1 MNRMHQWSLPLQS
14 LGQSISQSIFKG
26 WSSLLTRRVAS
37 PAPDPYA
44 HAPCAHFT
52 LDAAGNFV
60 QLNAKALEWFDCAA
74 EQVVGLCGPAPF
86 LSAESRE
93 QFPGCLAVLQVHGH
107 IDGLEFEMVT
117 RRGATRRV
125 WLYATAAYDSRGL
138 LYQSACMLHDVTELV
153 RARNRLQVLAAEQRA
168 VLDNDLLGVVKVA
181 GSRIVWK
188 NRTLERLFGY
198 APGELRGPTLRAL
211 YRSEQQFTETTK
223 AAATALALGERYRAR
238 LELQRKDGTGL
249 WVDLCAVRVDAN
261 REETV
266 WTFLDVTPPRK
277 RSAEP
282 ALAAVRWRESH
293 QAS

>member
-1 MNRMHQWSLPLQS
+1 MYHLRTWLQS
-14 LGQSISQSIFKG
+14 LQS
-26 WSSLLTRRVAS
+26 LARRMADGFNRFVARRELS
-37 PAPDPYA
+37 PAPDPFA

-52 LDAAGNFV
+52 LDAAGCFV
-60 QLNAKALEWFDCAA
+60 QLNAKALEWFDCEA
-74 EQVVGLCGPAPF
+74 EQVVGLCGPAQF
-86 LSAESRE
+86 FSSESRE
-93 QFPGCLAVLQVHGH
+93 QFPGCLAVLQLHGQ

-125 WLYATAAYDSRGL
+125 WLYATAVYDSRGL
-138 LYQSACMLHDVTELV
+138 LQQSACMLHDVTELV

-181 GSRIVWK
+181 GNRMVWK

-211 YRSEQQFTETTK
+211 YRSEQQFTETTN

-238 LELQRKDGTGL
+238 LELQRKDGTAL
-249 WVDLCAVRVDAN
+249 WVDLCAVRVGAE

-277 RSAEP
+277 RVAETSALTV
-282 ALAAVRWRESH
+282 AR
-293 QAS
+293 

>member
-1 MNRMHQWSLPLQS
+1 M
-14 LGQSISQSIFKG
+14 
-26 WSSLLTRRVAS
+26 
-37 PAPDPYA
+37 
-44 HAPCAHFT
+44 
-52 LDAAGNFV
+52 
-60 QLNAKALEWFDCAA
+60 
-74 EQVVGLCGPAPF
+74 GLCGPAQF
-86 LSAESRE
+86 FSSESRE
-93 QFPGCLAVLQVHGH
+93 QFPGCLAVLQLHGQ

-125 WLYATAAYDSRGL
+125 WLYATAVYDSRGL
-138 LYQSACMLHDVTELV
+138 LQQSACMLHDVTELV

-181 GSRIVWK
+181 GNRMVWK

-211 YRSEQQFTETTK
+211 YRSEQQFTETTN

-238 LELQRKDGTGL
+238 LELQRKDGTAL
-249 WVDLCAVRVDAN
+249 WVDLCAVRVGAE

-277 RSAEP
+277 RVAETSALTV
-282 ALAAVRWRESH
+282 AR
-293 QAS
+293 

>member
-1 MNRMHQWSLPLQS
+1 MNHMRNWLQPLQS
-14 LGQSISQSIFKG
+14 LGHRISHGVS
-26 WSSLLTRRVAS
+26 RVLSRSEPS
-37 PAPDPYA
+37 PTPDPYA

-52 LDAAGNFV
+52 LDAAGHFV
-60 QLNAKALEWFDCAA
+60 QLNAKALEWFDCDA
-74 EQVVGLCGPAPF
+74 EQVVGLCGPAQF

-138 LYQSACMLHDVTELV
+138 LHQSVCMLHDVTELV
-153 RARNRLQVLAAEQRA
+153 RARSRLQVLAAEQRA

-181 GSRIVWK
+181 GNRMVWK

-198 APGELRGPTLRAL
+198 AQGELRGPTLRAL
-211 YRSEQQFTETTK
+211 YCSEQQFTETTN

-238 LELQRKDGTGL
+238 VEMQRKDGTPL
-249 WVDLCAVRVDAN
+249 LVDLCAVRVGAE

-277 RSAEP
+277 RAAETP
-282 ALAAVRWRESH
+282 ALTAVR
-293 QAS
+293 

>member
-1 MNRMHQWSLPLQS
+1 MNHMRNWLQPLQS
-14 LGQSISQSIFKG
+14 LGHRISHGVSRIL
-26 WSSLLTRRVAS
+26 SRSEPS
-37 PAPDPYA
+37 PTPDPYA

-52 LDAAGNFV
+52 LDAAGHFV
-60 QLNAKALEWFDCAA
+60 QLNAKALEWFDCEA
-74 EQVVGLCGPAPF
+74 EQVVGLCGPAQF

-125 WLYATAAYDSRGL
+125 WLYATAAYYNRGGL
-138 LYQSACMLHDVTELV
+138 HQSVCMLHDVTELV
-153 RARNRLQVLAAEQRA
+153 RARSRLQVLAAEQRA

-181 GSRIVWK
+181 GNRMVWK

-198 APGELRGPTLRAL
+198 AQGELRGPTLRAL
-211 YRSEQQFTETTK
+211 YCSEQQFTETTN

-238 LELQRKDGTGL
+238 VEMQRKDGTPL
-249 WVDLCAVRVDAN
+249 LVDLCAVRVGAE

-277 RSAEP
+277 RAAETP
-282 ALAAVRWRESH
+282 ALTAVR
-293 QAS
+293 

>member
-1 MNRMHQWSLPLQS
+1 MDHLRTWLQPLHL
-14 LGQSISQSIFKG
+14 LGHTISRGFSRIF
-26 WSSLLTRRVAS
+26 SRRVPS

-44 HAPCAHFT
+44 YAPCAHFT
-52 LDAAGNFV
+52 LDAAGHFV
-60 QLNAKALEWFDCAA
+60 QLNAKALEWFDCEA

-125 WLYATAAYDSRGL
+125 WLYATAAYDNRGL
-138 LYQSACMLHDVTELV
+138 LRQSVCMLHDVTELV
-153 RARNRLQVLAAEQRA
+153 RARSRLQVLAAEQRA

-181 GSRIVWK
+181 GNRMVWK

-198 APGELRGPTLRAL
+198 AQGELRGPTLRAL
-211 YRSEQQFTETTK
+211 YCSEQQFTETTN

-238 LELQRKDGTGL
+238 VEMQRKDGTPL
-249 WVDLCAVRVDAN
+249 LVDLCAVRVGAE

-277 RSAEP
+277 RAAETP
-282 ALAAVRWRESH
+282 ALTAVR
-293 QAS
+293 

>member
-1 MNRMHQWSLPLQS
+1 MDHLRTRLQPLHL
-14 LGQSISQSIFKG
+14 LGHTISRGVSRVF
-26 WSSLLTRRVAS
+26 SRRIPL

-52 LDAAGNFV
+52 LDAAGHFV
-60 QLNAKALEWFDCAA
+60 QLNAKALEWFDCEA

-86 LSAESRE
+86 FSAESRE
-93 QFPGCLAVLQVHGH
+93 QFPGCLAVLQLHGH

-125 WLYATAAYDSRGL
+125 WLYATAAYDSHGL
-138 LYQSACMLHDVTELV
+138 LYQSVCMLHDVTELV

-181 GSRIVWK
+181 GNRMVWK

-211 YRSEQQFTETTK
+211 YCSEQQFTETTN
-223 AAATALALGERYRAR
+223 AAATALALGERFRAR
-238 LELQRKDGTGL
+238 LELQRKDGTPL
-249 WVDLCAVRVDAN
+249 LVDLCAVRVGAD

-282 ALAAVRWRESH
+282 LLAAVR
-293 QAS
+293 

>member
-1 MNRMHQWSLPLQS
+1 MHQWSLPLQS
-14 LGQSISQSIFKG
+14 LRQSISQSIFKG
-26 WSSLLTRRVAS
+26 WSSLLTRRVAT

-198 APGELRGPTLRAL
+198 APGELRGPTLLAL

-223 AAATALALGERYRAR
+223 AAASALALGERFRAR

>member
-1 MNRMHQWSLPLQS
+1 MYRMHQWSLPLQS
-14 LGQSISQSIFKG
+14 LRQSISQSIFKG
-26 WSSLLTRRVAS
+26 WSSLLTRRVAT

-125 WLYATAAYDSRGL
+125 WLYATAVYDSRGL
-138 LYQSACMLHDVTELV
+138 LHQSVCMLHDVTELV

-181 GSRIVWK
+181 GSRMVWK

-223 AAATALALGERYRAR
+223 AAATALALGERFRAR

>member
-1 MNRMHQWSLPLQS
+1 MYRMHQWSLPLQS
-14 LGQSISQSIFKG
+14 LRQSISQSIFKG
-26 WSSLLTRRVAS
+26 WSSLLTRRIAS

-52 LDAAGNFV
+52 LDAAGHFV
-60 QLNAKALEWFDCAA
+60 QLNAKALEWFYCEA
-74 EQVVGLCGPAPF
+74 EQVVGLCGPAQF

-93 QFPGCLAVLQVHGH
+93 QLPACLAVLQVHGH

-125 WLYATAAYDSRGL
+125 WLYATAVYDSRGL
-138 LYQSACMLHDVTELV
+138 LHQSVCMLHDVTELV

-181 GSRIVWK
+181 GSRMVWK

-223 AAATALALGERYRAR
+223 AAASALALGERYRAR
-238 LELQRKDGTGL
+238 LELQRKDGTAL
-249 WVDLCAVRVDAN
+249 SVDLCAVRVDAN

-277 RSAEP
+277 RAAETSA
-282 ALAAVRWRESH
+282 LTAVR
-293 QAS
+293 

>member
-1 MNRMHQWSLPLQS
+1 MYHLRTWLQS
-14 LGQSISQSIFKG
+14 LQSLARRMANGFNRFVARSQP
-26 WSSLLTRRVAS
+26 S
-37 PAPDPYA
+37 PAPDPFA

-52 LDAAGNFV
+52 LDAAGCFV
-60 QLNAKALEWFDCAA
+60 QLNAKALEWFDCEA
-74 EQVVGLCGPAPF
+74 EQVVGLCGPAQF
-86 LSAESRE
+86 FSSESRE
-93 QFPGCLAVLQVHGH
+93 QFPGCLAVLQLHGQ

-125 WLYATAAYDSRGL
+125 WLYATAVYDSRGL
-138 LYQSACMLHDVTELV
+138 LQQSACMLHDVTELV
-153 RARNRLQVLAAEQRA
+153 RARNRLQALAAEQRA

-181 GSRIVWK
+181 GNRMVWK

-211 YRSEQQFTETTK
+211 YRSEQQFIETTN

-238 LELQRKDGTGL
+238 LELQRKDGTAL
-249 WVDLCAVRVDAN
+249 WIDLCAVRVGVE

-282 ALAAVRWRESH
+282 ALAAVR
-293 QAS
+293 